1 MFKLK
6 LQHILV
12 AGLPG
17 ILFSSILGTYLA
29 ITGFAQQDMPDELI
43 YEPIEKSEW
52 ESIVVLERPESTVD
66 ETVEPLIEEPDIYSP
81 TLSDVIFVGDSRT
94 VGMELAITDNIQTIA
109 EVGQGY
115 YWLVNTADEQ
125 LRSQITDQSILV
137 FNLGVN
143 DLANADKYC
152 EYLSNLQQ
160 DYPNL
165 QIWYVS
171 VNPVEDTTVTNA
183 EINQFNEQIQN
194 AGFDYIDTN
203 SYLTDT
209 GFNTVDGLHYTS
221 ETYQEAFSHVDKS
234 YFTTIEKV
242 ICFLIRHN
250 GLWLYY
256 FAIWMYIKLKRGGRS
271 SV

>member
-6 LQHILV
+6 LQHILA

-29 ITGFAQQDMPDELI
+29 ITGFAQQDMPNEII
-43 YEPIEKSEW
+43 YEPIEESEW
-52 ESIVVLERPESTVD
+52 ESIVVLDKPESPVD
-66 ETVEPLIEEPDIYSP
+66 EATEPLIEEPDIYSP

-94 VGMELAITDNIQTIA
+94 VGMGMAVIDNINTIA

-125 LRSQITDQSILV
+125 LRNQITDQSIVV

-152 EYLSNLQQ
+152 EYLSTLQQ

-171 VNPVEDTTVTNA
+171 INPVEDTTVTNT

-194 AGFDYIDTN
+194 AGFNYIDTN

-221 ETYQEAFSHVDKS
+221 ETYQKIFDQIIA
-234 YFTTIEKV
+234 TI
-242 ICFLIRHN
+242 F
-250 GLWLYY
+250 
-256 FAIWMYIKLKRGGRS
+256 
-271 SV
+271 